1 MCSYFKILLLLFL
14 LLLVILKLFYFSGV
28 LNLCADWIVSHIET
42 ARIKEFVAFILTI
55 ASLNFF
61 TLEAQRT
68 LQAILPLTTFEKVK
82 SADVW
87 LDIVW
92 SLAILNITDR
102 DMLLKVLSPT
112 FYEPLISE

>member
-1 MCSYFKILLLLFL
+1 MITTIFL
-14 LLLVILKLFYFSGV
+14 LIILKLLFYFSGV
-28 LNLCADWIVSHIET
+28 LNLCADWIVSHIEI

-55 ASLNFF
+55 ATLNFC
-61 TLEAQRT
+61 TLEVQRT
-68 LQAILPLTTFEKVK
+68 LQAILPLITLEKIK